1 MARVTVEDCLEK
13 VDNRF
18 DLVMIAARRAR
29 QLQTGG
35 KDPLVPDHK
44 DKPTVLALREIAAG
58 VIGYGILNEV
68 EARKSSDEELSEL
81 VQADAL
87 RKARQDLSIEEAMDA
102 DLIEEDDD
110 EGGAKGKAK
119 ADDDEEDD
127 GDKEEAAGED
137 QPEEE

>member
-13 VDNRF
+13 VENRF
-18 DLVMIAARRAR
+18 DLVMIASRRAR

-35 KDPLVPDHK
+35 KDPQVQAQN

-58 VIGYGILNEV
+58 KIGYSILDEV
-68 EARKSSDEELSEL
+68 EVRKSSDDELSEL

-102 DLIEEDDD
+102 DLIEDD
-110 EGGAKGKAK
+110 EAVAEQLT
-119 ADDDEEDD
+119 ADNEDEEAEK
-127 GDKEEAAGED
+127 GEPAAD
-137 QPEEE
+137 EEE

>member
-35 KDPLVPDHK
+35 KDPLVPEMK
-44 DKPTVLALREIAAG
+44 DKPTVLALREVAAG
-58 VIGYGILNEV
+58 LVGYAILDEV
-68 EARKSSDEELSEL
+68 EIRKSSDEELSEL

-102 DLIEEDDD
+102 DLIEEDDE
-110 EGGAKGKAK
+110 EGAVKAK
-119 ADDDEEDD
+119 AEDEEEE
-127 GDKEEAAGED
+127 GGKEEAAGE
-137 QPEEE
+137 EEEE

>member
-13 VDNRF
+13 VNNRF
-18 DLVMIAARRAR
+18 DLVMIASRRAR

-35 KDPLVPDHK
+35 KDALVPELK

-58 VIGYGILNEV
+58 LIGYSILNEV
-68 EARKSSDEELSEL
+68 EIRKSSDEELSEL

-102 DLIEEDDD
+102 DLIEEDD
-110 EGGAKGKAK
+110 EVGAVKAK
-119 ADDDEEDD
+119 AVDDEEEEE
-127 GDKEEAAGED
+127 GTKEEAEGS
-137 QPEEE
+137 EEEE